1 MCKLLHLRESC
12 SQLMVAH
19 PPRLQ
24 VVAQYRRMHVTALIV
39 GMIAGSSQWP
49 RCTLA
54 YSPPELAHAVDASR
68 RVTVSAAHDV
78 WALAVMA
85 YEAVAQQQVLHMTG
99 QVFECALGAAQYPWE
114 CPEEAQPP
122 AWRQSRLRAVLLPCL
137 SRDTTARPS
146 AAALL
151 ERVTCLGHETPSA
164 GRK

>member
-1 MCKLLHLRESC
+1 M
-12 SQLMVAH
+12 QLM
-19 PPRLQ
+19 
-24 VVAQYRRMHVTALIV
+24 AQHHREHITVLMVRTS
-39 GMIAGSSQWP
+39 AGSSQWP

-54 YSPPELAHAVDASR
+54 YSPPELALAVDASR
-68 RVTVSAAHDV
+68 HVIVSASHDV

-99 QVFECALGAAQYPWE
+99 QVFECARGVAQYPWE

-137 SRDTTARPS
+137 SRDTGSRPS
-146 AAALL
+146 ATTLL

-164 GRK
+164 GDK